1 MEEHKGVAHTP
12 EPEEAKRA
20 LGLALVAHIPNHP
33 HGMKHEVNPYP
44 DQQPNRRGA
53 YGRSTFKS
61 SLKRAKLVGNPD
73 LLYNP
78 NTPQIE

>member
-12 EPEEAKRA
+12 EPEEAIRA
-20 LGLALVAHIPNHP
+20 LRLALAVAHIPNHP
-33 HGMKHEVNPYP
+33 HGMKDEVDPYP
-44 DQQPNRRGA
+44 DHQLKRRGA

-73 LLYNP
+73 LLYK
-78 NTPQIE
+78 TPQIE